1 MDLPSSFYD
10 AVTQK
15 DTLSV
20 RIMMKD
26 ALLVDYTGRSFDA
39 MSKHAASRLPDLYD
53 SHNGEVFKDKSEWND
68 DYMDRQMVRVVDNF
82 SRERIAHLK
91 AIVDHI
97 RPVPLQETLQPV
109 LRRAVQDDAHCS
121 CARGAVH
128 CRCVSG
134 AGKTIIIGAAAG
146 LLAFGLATPLI
157 SSLAARVAIGAAVGC
172 GAAYTCHSR
181 SRKHE

>member
-68 DYMDRQMVRVVDNF
+68 DYMNRQMVRVVDNF
-82 SRERIAHLK
+82 SRERIDHLK

-97 RPVPLQETLQPV
+97 RPVPLQETLQPIQ
-109 LRRAVQDDAHCS
+109 RRAVQDDA
-121 CARGAVH
+121 H

>member
-1 MDLPSSFYD
+1 MDLPSSFYN
-10 AVTQK
+10 AVDQK

-26 ALLVDYTGRSFDA
+26 ALLVDYTGRRFNE
-39 MSKHAASRLPDLYD
+39 MNKYAASRLPDLYD

-109 LRRAVQDDAHCS
+109 QRRAVQDD
-121 CARGAVH
+121 VH

-134 AGKTIIIGAAAG
+134 CSKTIIIGAAAG
-146 LLAFGLATPLI
+146 ILAFGIATPLI

-172 GAAYTCHSR
+172 GAAYACHSR